1 MSLRARLVAGFA
13 LVLVAFI
20 AVGATV
26 VVTQRNQLIDQLDR
40 QLGAVAPLNR
50 GGPQPPAGIEPP
62 PPPDDDLQPDA
73 PISDLYIA
81 AVGADGTIEVI
92 VQGQLLESGPLID
105 IDTVNDTVNR
115 HFDITGSAEDSTDFR
130 VLIEPA
136 GAQTG
141 VVVIALPM
149 TDVDDSIRQL
159 IITFVLLTVFVGG
172 VLALLAWWILRLG
185 LRPISDMTSAAAAI
199 AAGDREH
206 RAPQLDERTEA
217 GQLAMA
223 FNEMLD
229 QRDGAEDR
237 LRQFVSDASHELR
250 TPLTSISGY
259 LDLYQQGG
267 FREEGQLDDVVR
279 RMQSESHRMADLV
292 ENLLAL
298 ARLDEQQPL
307 QRSIVDVGSLVTDVV
322 ADSRAAYPDRR
333 IDAEIDD
340 AGTPAAL
347 DRHKIEQLLAGL
359 VSNALTHA
367 PDASV
372 VVRSRRTAS
381 EVVFVVVDDGPGLSD
396 EQTEHVFERF
406 YRGDS
411 ARARPSGGSGLGLAI
426 ANSIAIAHGGS
437 IHLKTSVGEGCEFT
451 VRIPD
456 ETDPDRAVDVDVNR

>member
-1 MSLRARLVAGFA
+1 
-13 LVLVAFI
+13 
-20 AVGATV
+20 
-26 VVTQRNQLIDQLDR
+26 
-40 QLGAVAPLNR
+40 
-50 GGPQPPAGIEPP
+50 
-62 PPPDDDLQPDA
+62 
-73 PISDLYIA
+73 
-81 AVGADGTIEVI
+81 
-92 VQGQLLESGPLID
+92 
-105 IDTVNDTVNR
+105 
-115 HFDITGSAEDSTDFR
+115 
-130 VLIEPA
+130 
-136 GAQTG
+136 
-141 VVVIALPM
+141 
-149 TDVDDSIRQL
+149 
-159 IITFVLLTVFVGG
+159 

-199 AAGDREH
+199 AAGDRQH

-217 GQLAMA
+217 GQLAVA

-279 RMQSESHRMADLV
+279 RLQSESHRMADLV

-298 ARLDEQQPL
+298 ARLDEQRSL

-322 ADSRAAYPDRR
+322 ADSRAAYPDRQ

-396 EQTEHVFERF
+396 EQAAHVFERF

-411 ARARPSGGSGLGLAI
+411 ARARSSGGSGLGLAI

-437 IHLKTSVGEGCEFT
+437 IHLNTSVGEGCEFT

-456 ETDPDRAVDVDVNR
+456 ETDPDQAVDVDVNR